1 MNRLDAVSALRPDYD
16 VVVIGAGAAGMAAA
30 AEAAR
35 RQVSVLLV
43 DENPGP
49 GGQVYRAVET
59 SPLRD
64 GPVLRDAYQAGA
76 DLLRDLQ
83 SAQLDYLPATTVW
96 HLDAARRVGVSR
108 DARARMLDA
117 RQVIIATG
125 ALERPMPVP
134 GWTLPG
140 VMTAGAAQT
149 LLKAQGLVPTG
160 RVVLA
165 GTGPLLW
172 LFAAQCAA
180 LGHPP
185 SLLLDTTQRANWRQA
200 WRHLPSFLASPYLAK
215 GLALMARVKQR
226 VRVVSGVSRLSIAA
240 SDTGLHVAW
249 PGGEA
254 AADHVLLHQGVVP
267 NLNLAQAAG
276 CAVRWDD
283 SQACFVPVTDEWGES
298 TLPGIA
304 IAGDGAGIGGAEA
317 AAIAGR
323 IAALGTLHRL
333 AAIEA
338 PLRDGEAEAHRRAGL
353 PWQAGRPFLDTLY
366 RPATFFRVAAPEAI
380 ACRCEEVTGA
390 ELRHAA
396 SRGATGPNQA
406 KTLLRCGMGPC
417 QGRLC
422 ALTIVE
428 TLAEVHRTTQA
439 AIGPMRLRS
448 PVKPISVA
456 EIASIES
463 TEEELAAVERR

>member
-1 MNRLDAVSALRPDYD
+1 LR
-16 VVVIGAGAAGMAAA
+16 
-30 AEAAR
+30 EA
-35 RQVSVLLV
+35 
-43 DENPGP
+43 
-49 GGQVYRAVET
+49 YRAGGEL
-59 SPLRD
+59 LR
-64 GPVLRDAYQAGA
+64 GLQAGEI
-76 DLLRDLQ
+76 
-83 SAQLDYLPATTVW
+83 DYLPAATVW

-117 RQVIIATG
+117 RQVIVATG

-140 VMTAGAAQT
+140 VMTVGAAQT
-149 LLKAQGLVPTG
+149 LLKSQGLVPTG

-185 SLLLDTTQRANWRQA
+185 SLLLDTTERANWRQA

-215 GLALMARVKQR
+215 GLTLLARVKR
-226 VRVVSGVSRLSIAA
+226 RIRVVSGVSRLAIAA
-240 SDTGLHVAW
+240 SDAGLSVAW

-276 CAVRWDD
+276 CAVRWEE

-298 TLPGIA
+298 TVPGIA

-323 IAALGTLHRL
+323 IAALGALHRL

-338 PLRDGEAEAHRRAGL
+338 PARDSEAEPHRRARRR
-353 PWQAGRPFLDTLY
+353 WQAGRLFLDTLY
-366 RPATFFRVAAPEAI
+366 RPAPSFRVATPEAI
-380 ACRCEEVTGA
+380 VCRCEEVTGA

-396 SRGATGPNQA
+396 TRGATGPNQA

-428 TLAEVHRTTQA
+428 TLADAHGTTPA
-439 AIGPMRLRS
+439 AIGPMRVRS

-456 EIASIES
+456 EIASIDS

>member
-49 GGQVYRAVET
+49 GGQVYRAAET

-83 SAQLDYLPATTVW
+83 SAQLDYLPAATVW

-185 SLLLDTTQRANWRQA
+185 SLLLDTTERANWRQA

-215 GLALMARVKQR
+215 GLALLARVKQR

-267 NLNLAQAAG
+267 NLNLVQAAG

-323 IAALGTLHRL
+323 IAALGALHRL

-338 PLRDGEAEAHRRAGL
+338 PLRDGEAEAHRHARRR
-353 PWQAGRPFLDTLY
+353 WQAGRPFLDTLY
-366 RPATFFRVAAPEAI
+366 RPATFFRVAAPETI
-380 ACRCEEVTGA
+380 LCRCEEVTGA

-428 TLAEVHRTTQA
+428 TLAEVHRTTPA

-456 EIASIES
+456 EIASIDS
-463 TEEELAAVERR
+463 TEDELAAVERR